1 MTEQERALQGVRDAV
16 THRAEAEKAWQGAT
30 RELADFCEAARFS
43 GVAITRIASEA
54 GLSRQAVYDLLAAR
68 PSP

>member
-1 MTEQERALQGVRDAV
+1 MTEQEKAIQGVRDAV
-16 THRAEAEKAWQGAT
+16 KHRAEAEQAWKDAT

-43 GVAITRIASEA
+43 GVPITRIASEA
-54 GLSRQAVYDLLAAR
+54 GLSRQAVYDLLSEQ